1 MDFLIFEPTSFLAHW
16 ESGEEGVQEGREGE
30 GRGEEVKGGKGRG
43 GEGRRGEGRGEEG
56 RGVRRCY
63 KYDAFIDTPMSK
75 RFVCNNYL

>member
-1 MDFLIFEPTSFLAHW
+1 M
-16 ESGEEGVQEGREGE
+16 
-30 GRGEEVKGGKGRG
+30 GEEVRWRKREGKKNS
-43 GEGRRGEGRGEEG
+43 EGEGRGEEG